1 MTPAPTDT
9 RRPQPTSTPALAV
22 SKDQIDGRNY
32 TITIANE
39 GVGYVT
45 GLLLTEQLR
54 PGVFFVSSAPSE
66 PVCHE
71 SGGTIRCDLGE
82 LAGGLSAGVRIEA
95 EAEGVDLLSG
105 QTGVQADGVP
115 AIVIEDPYL
124 AKFAAPAFVAPGEDV
139 SWTIRVLNPGNRVAA
154 NLQVVEGQQVIF
166 RLPLLAPV
174 DAVTITIRTRLRDDV
189 EIPVIPNRAC
199 LTTRE
204 NPLERCAE
212 ANLFKVRTLPATGE
226 SPWGRWRLP
235 LFGLALWIGAATL
248 YALRRLVRRRF
259 GV

>member
-1 MTPAPTDT
+1 
-9 RRPQPTSTPALAV
+9 
-22 SKDQIDGRNY
+22 
-32 TITIANE
+32 
-39 GVGYVT
+39 
-45 GLLLTEQLR
+45 
-54 PGVFFVSSAPSE
+54 
-66 PVCHE
+66 
-71 SGGTIRCDLGE
+71 
-82 LAGGLSAGVRIEA
+82 
-95 EAEGVDLLSG
+95 
-105 QTGVQADGVP
+105 
-115 AIVIEDPYL
+115 
-124 AKFAAPAFVAPGEDV
+124 VAPGEDV

-154 NLQVVEGQQVIF
+154 NLQVVDVVQDELTILAASSTAGTTAVQGQQVIF